1 MRKLACI
8 FIILLLL
15 FIPVCAESSSVVDG
29 AGVLSQSSEIALTKG
44 CNDFSAL
51 NGDIGIYMV
60 TVSTA
65 NGRDIDFFA
74 DDLFYTNSFGVGEE
88 KEGIM
93 LLINVGEREYSIYL
107 HGTKTQEIYNSDALT
122 YIEDAIYN
130 DLHASD
136 YSAAFTVFHEKAMD
150 VMTVHLQGKS
160 FRLPF
165 NVLFWVIIGAVIGLI
180 VALIRLSVMKSSMR
194 TVRRNDS
201 ADGYVVR
208 DSFDLSASRDIYL
221 FRTVTR
227 VYSPKSS
234 STTRSSSASGGSFT
248 SRSGK
253 F

>member
-8 FIILLLL
+8 FIILILL
-15 FIPVCAESSSVVDG
+15 FIPVYAESASVVDG
-29 AGVLSQSSEIALTKG
+29 AGVLSQSSETVLTRS

-51 NGDIGIYMV
+51 NKDIGIYMV
-60 TVSTA
+60 TVATA
-65 NGRDIDFFA
+65 NGRDIDYFA
-74 DDLFYTNSFGVGEE
+74 DDLFYKSSFGVGEE

-130 DLHASD
+130 DLAASD
-136 YSAAFTVFHEKAMD
+136 FSAAFTVFCQKASD

-165 NVLFWVIIGAVIGLI
+165 DVFLWVVIGAVIGLI
-180 VALIRLSVMKSSMR
+180 VALIRLAMLKGDMR